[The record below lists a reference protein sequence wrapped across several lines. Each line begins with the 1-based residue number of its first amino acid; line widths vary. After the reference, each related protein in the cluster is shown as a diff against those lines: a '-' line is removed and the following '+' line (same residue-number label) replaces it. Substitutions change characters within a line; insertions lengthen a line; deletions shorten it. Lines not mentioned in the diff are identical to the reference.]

1 MTQLQGATPAVK
13 TSQKRIR
20 ISLARVRKAIPAT
33 LFLAP
38 AVIAFLVFRYYPLV
52 AGFYM
57 SLFRWDTVNP
67 PGTFVGLENLIQ
79 VIGSSVFHEVFLN
92 TILLFIFGLLLGF
105 WVPIVQSLFLSEI
118 RVGHYIYRFLYVLPV
133 AVPSIA
139 FLIVWKYIWHPEFGL
154 ANAVMQLLGLPKQFW
169 LSDPNLVKI
178 TLRLPSILGGGMG
191 VLIYLAAI
199 QNVSPEIVEAAVMDG
214 ANAWQR
220 TWRIIMPNITPII
233 GIMFVLSL
241 TGSLLAFDDVWV
253 MTGGGPGYSST
264 TLVMGVYQQAF
275 VQNQYGMGSAWA
287 VWIFI
292 FTLIFTLA
300 RLYTMRE
307 DKM

>member
-1 MTQLQGATPAVK
+1 MQYQSAHTSAQHVRRTRLLQLSYWQKLIPAV
-13 TSQKRIR
+13 
-20 ISLARVRKAIPAT
+20 
-33 LFLAP
+33 LFLGP
-38 AVIAFLVFRYYPLV
+38 AVIAFLVFRYYPLAV
-52 AGFYM
+52 GLYM
-57 SLFRWDTVNP
+57 SLFRWDTANP
-67 PGTFVGLENLIQ
+67 PGAFVGLTNLSLAIS
-79 VIGSSVFHEVFLN
+79 SSVFHEVFIN
-92 TILLFIFGLLLGF
+92 TVLLFAFGMLLGF
-105 WVPIVQSLFLSEI
+105 WVPIVQSLFLNEI
-118 RVGHYIYRFLYVLPV
+118 RRGHQLYRFLYVLPV
-133 AVPSIA
+133 AVPGIA

-154 ANAVMQLLGLPKQFW
+154 ANAALTLANLPKQFW

-178 TLRLPSILGGGMG
+178 TLRLPSLLGGGMG
-191 VLIYLAAI
+191 ILIYLAAI
-199 QNVSPEIVEAAVMDG
+199 QNISPEIIEAAVMDG

-220 TWRIIMPNITPII
+220 TWRIIVPNIMPIV
-233 GIMFVLSL
+233 GIMIVLSL

-275 VQNQYGMGSAWA
+275 VQNQFGTGSAWA

-292 FTLIFTLA
+292 FTLVFTLA

>member
-1 MTQLQGATPAVK
+1 MTQLQGVNPPVSAVRKSRRITFAQVKKTLPAV
-13 TSQKRIR
+13 I
-20 ISLARVRKAIPAT
+20 
-33 LFLAP
+33 FLAP

-52 AGFYM
+52 AGLYM
-57 SLFRWDTVNP
+57 SLFRWDTINP
-67 PGTFVGLENLIQ
+67 PGTFVGLDNLIQ
-79 VIGSSVFHEVFLN
+79 VISSSVFHEVFLN
-92 TILLFIFGLLLGF
+92 TVLLFMFGLLLGF
-105 WVPIVQSLFLSEI
+105 WVPIVQSVFLNEI
-118 RVGHYIYRFLYVLPV
+118 RFGHYIYRFLYVLPV
-133 AVPSIA
+133 AVPGIA

-154 ANAVMQLLGLPKQFW
+154 ANAAMQLLSLPKQFW
-169 LSDPNLVKI
+169 LSDPNLVKM

-191 VLIYLAAI
+191 ILIYLAAI
-199 QNVSPEIVEAAVMDG
+199 QNISPEVIEAAVMDG

-220 TWRIIMPNITPII
+220 TWRIIMPNITSII

-275 VQNQYGMGSAWA
+275 VQNQFGTGSAWA

-292 FTLIFTLA
+292 FTLVFTLT